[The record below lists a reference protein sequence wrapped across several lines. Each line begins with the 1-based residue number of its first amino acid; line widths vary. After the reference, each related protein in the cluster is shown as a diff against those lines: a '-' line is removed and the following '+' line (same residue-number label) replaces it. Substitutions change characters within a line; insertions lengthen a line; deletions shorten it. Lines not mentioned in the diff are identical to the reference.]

1 MPGLYP
7 LGSLQS
13 ITAFLAIQIQ
23 ATPFRESGKQYSFPY
38 KNVKKAV
45 LLSIKRF
52 LIKISQYKDPVP

>member
-7 LGSLQS
+7 LGFLQT
-13 ITAFLAIQIQ
+13 ITAFLAIQIP

-45 LLSIKRF
+45 LLSIKLF
-52 LIKISQYKDPVP
+52 